1 MGERVIPLSWTHL
14 ESMAESIDMQLSAWN
29 VPTVLRL
36 RVQVVLE
43 ELFSSLMETRRGGG
57 EWLRCS
63 WPAPRTLY
71 LHYQIAPE
79 GSSPNLKG
87 LAAMARERCTYGL
100 KVELGENCCT
110 VQVGQR

>member
-1 MGERVIPLSWTHL
+1 MGEWVIPLSWAHL
-14 ESMAESIDMQLSAWN
+14 ESMAESIDIQLSAWN
-29 VPTVLRL
+29 TPTVLRL

-43 ELFSSLMETRRGGG
+43 ELFSALMEVRQGGQ

-63 WPAPRTLY
+63 WPAPRTLC

-79 GSSPNLKG
+79 GPSPHLEG

-100 KVELGENCCT
+100 KVELGKNCCT
-110 VQVGQR
+110 VLVGQR